1 MLLEVSVLAQQ
12 PFQVLLSRQFI
23 VYNQILSTQLL
34 RHRKVALQM
43 EPQKSQLNFLQLA
56 GLDLQQRM

>member
-1 MLLEVSVLAQQ
+1 MLLVVSVLAQQ
-12 PFQVLLSRQFI
+12 PFLALLSRQFI

-43 EPQKSQLNFLQLA
+43 EPQKSQLQVLQLA